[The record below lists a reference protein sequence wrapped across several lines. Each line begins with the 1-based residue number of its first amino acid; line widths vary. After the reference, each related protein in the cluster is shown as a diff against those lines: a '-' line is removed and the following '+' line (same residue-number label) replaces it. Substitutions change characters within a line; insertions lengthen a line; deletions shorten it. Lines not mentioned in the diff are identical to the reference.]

1 MNIDVIRETHRRRQ
15 DLHRAEKSLTLQI
28 KAICRRL
35 CAGTL
40 ALQWKSGEITEA
52 EYRKRTKADADK
64 LYDAIVKEK
73 PHPLFLAATLNTAS
87 FFEARA
93 IFEKRR
99 AQTEK
104 ELERLAK
111 SLPVATWVASI
122 KGLGLGSL
130 AAIIGEAGDLSLYA
144 THSKLWKRLGLA
156 VIDGGRQRRMTGDAA
171 LAHGYSPQRRS
182 IVWNIGQCVLK
193 AQSARVDKETGEEIK
208 PAGKYRNVYDARKA
222 YEIARDPN
230 ISKAHAHNR
239 ATRYMEKLVVRDLW
253 RAWRQINSQTEQ
265 MEKAA

>member
-1 MNIDVIRETHRRRQ
+1 M
-15 DLHRAEKSLTLQI
+15 
-28 KAICRRL
+28 
-35 CAGTL
+35 
-40 ALQWKSGEITEA
+40 
-52 EYRKRTKADADK
+52 
-64 LYDAIVKEK
+64 KER

-111 SLPVATWVASI
+111 ALPIAAWVADV
-122 KGLGLGSL
+122 KGMGLGSL
-130 AAIIGEAGDLSLYA
+130 AAIVGEAGDLSLYA

-156 VIDGGRQRRMTGDAA
+156 VIGGGRQRRVTGDAA

-193 AQSARVDKETGEEIK
+193 AQSARIDKETGEELK
-208 PAGKYRNVYDARKA
+208 PAGKYRKVYDERKA
-222 YEIARDPN
+222 YELARDPEL
-230 ISKAHAHNR
+230 SKAHAHNR
-239 ATRYMEKLVVRDLW
+239 ATRYMEKRVIRDLW
-253 RAWRQINSQTEQ
+253 RAWRQLETH
-265 MEKAA
+265 AAPEAQAA